1 MATLPTIQRQDSAIC
16 MPAVDGR
23 KPTSFTSLP
32 AELRIHILEHVF
44 TDSHAQDG
52 FLNHGDSSG
61 IHLGEDYTAAAAKL
75 NVLLTCQQS
84 YHDGCLLAFNRT
96 NFVVSNMFFDI
107 PARLSVLHPKQIE
120 AIRSLAFVADNRH
133 FKKLLGW
140 GEHPFGMS
148 SLQLNTLTIVLHRSS
163 RWHYLFDFTADIV
176 KLLRQL
182 EGVKRFVI
190 VRNAALVKGS
200 LKTWYNRLVAL
211 ILKIDHQERYDKKP
225 ANPEKTWWSWSFD
238 EVAQSI
244 ILEARPSKPTIDEES
259 YMQQV
264 LPLMEDLKSSIES
277 EEWNPDP
284 RSRYMYY

>member
-1 MATLPTIQRQDSAIC
+1 MPRLTQAI
-16 MPAVDGR
+16 
-23 KPTSFTSLP
+23 F
-32 AELRIHILEHVF
+32 
-44 TDSHAQDG
+44 Q
-52 FLNHGDSSG
+52 
-61 IHLGEDYTAAAAKL
+61 
-75 NVLLTCQQS
+75 
-84 YHDGCLLAFNRT
+84 
-96 NFVVSNMFFDI
+96 
-107 PARLSVLHPKQIE
+107 
-120 AIRSLAFVADNRH
+120 VADNRH